1 MTKEMQRP
9 NPLSRPLSTEEQH
22 YYNLIINRLI
32 DVRKIKNLSQAMLD
46 DKIGVS
52 EGMVAKWESKA
63 RLPGAF
69 FLMCWCISLDLQL
82 TLLDRK

>member
-9 NPLSRPLSTEEQH
+9 NLLSRPLSTEEQH

-32 DVRKIKNLSQAMLD
+32 DVRKLKNLSQAMLD